1 MNTSMKVTAL
11 VVAAV
16 VAIGAVFAIIK
27 HSESKPS
34 NNEDLKVIIGK
45 TILPPQVDPLI
56 AMLAVEMANNSN
68 KKIDTDVIIK
78 QFHVAAQQPQNFA
91 KFEKVYTEH
100 FSADELSELRKM
112 IENPVFEKYLQE
124 NSNIAQTQLAVVRQ
138 VLTDLINDNAGKG
151 TDEKSYYSGRP
162 NQVIELTDKNFDQIM
177 KGGKPVIIDVYASW
191 CQACIAMAPAY
202 EELSNEFNDVAFT
215 KLNYD
220 LYKNLIGKYT
230 INGLPTLIFL
240 KSNGESKVIM
250 GMKSKEELRALVQH
264 FKG

>member
-16 VAIGAVFAIIK
+16 VAIGAVFAIKK
-27 HSESKPS
+27 HSEQKPS
-34 NNEDLKVIIGK
+34 NNEDLKVIIEK

-56 AMLAVEMANNSN
+56 AMLAVEMATNAN
-68 KKIDTDVIIK
+68 KKVDTDVIIK
-78 QFHVAAQQPQNFA
+78 QFHIAAEQPQNFA

-100 FSADELSELRKM
+100 FSADEISELRKM

-124 NSNIAQTQLAVVRQ
+124 NSNIAQSQLAVVRQ
-138 VLTDLINDNAGKG
+138 VLTDLINDADKN

-162 NQVIELTDKNFDQIM
+162 NQVVELTDKNFEQIT

-202 EELSNEFNDVAFT
+202 EELSNEFNNVAFT

-230 INGLPTLIFL
+230 ISGLPTLIFL
-240 KSNGESKVIM
+240 KSNGESKVVM
-250 GMKSKEELRALVQH
+250 GMKSKEELRALVQQH
-264 FKG
+264 LKG